1 MKFVEN
7 ILELKGKKDN
17 MNVENFVFCWNAT
30 TGKYEFTEDE
40 LKKLLEGIISKKQS
54 VITEKGIKILK
65 AMQENKEKY
74 LNVFTSKQLGELVA
88 MAPRSVSGSMKK
100 LINQGYVEKKGISPV
115 SYGLTSGGDALQ
127 LDN

>member
-1 MKFVEN
+1 MN
-7 ILELKGKKDN
+7 IKD
-17 MNVENFVFCWNAT
+17 FVFCWNST

-40 LKKLLEGIISKKQS
+40 LKKLLEGIVSKKQS

-65 AMQENKEKY
+65 AMQENKDKY
-74 LNVFTSKQLGELVA
+74 MNIFTSKQLGELCG

-100 LINQGYVEKKGISPV
+100 LINQGYAEKKGTTPV
-115 SYGLTSGGDALQ
+115 SYGLTAGGDALE

>member
-1 MKFVEN
+1 MELQEF
-7 ILELKGKKDN
+7 LEKHFNHTTDNYEFAIDEIDELLNLAKGKS
-17 MNVENFVFCWNAT
+17 T
-30 TGKYEFTEDE
+30 TKPF
-40 LKKLLEGIISKKQS
+40 
-54 VITEKGIKILK
+54 TEKGIKILK